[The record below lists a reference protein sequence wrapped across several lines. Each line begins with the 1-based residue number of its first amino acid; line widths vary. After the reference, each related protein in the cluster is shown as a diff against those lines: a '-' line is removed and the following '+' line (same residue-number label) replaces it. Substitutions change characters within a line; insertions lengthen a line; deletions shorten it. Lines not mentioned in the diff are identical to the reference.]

1 MIRAMPIKSCARLQV
16 VALVLGWM
24 RQSIHRQSPR
34 ATTFT
39 YRFHLVRR
47 RWAVDMATFHRMAA
61 AGANDPHQ
69 RESDECVKN
78 SFFGDALASVRTVF
92 RARRSSCQRKTEAV
106 QTGISSFGNPESPQG
121 RVRLL
126 EDPGAHGPKSACPG
140 SVGTC
145 EAADVPG
152 NRSWALREREES
164 FICRFACP
172 DGSPRRGLQVFGF

>member
-1 MIRAMPIKSCARLQV
+1 MSVCSCWSFVSDTAKKSIADGIPSRHAEECNPSLRGGSGKRLRIAV
-16 VALVLGWM
+16 GPLVSGWM

-47 RWAVDMATFHRMAA
+47 RWAGDMATFRRMAAA
-61 AGANDPHQ
+61 AGANDPDQ

-92 RARRSSCQRKTEAV
+92 RAPRSSCQRKTGAV

-126 EDPGAHGPKSACPG
+126 EDPGTHGPMSACPG
-140 SVGTC
+140 SVGT
-145 EAADVPG
+145 
-152 NRSWALREREES
+152 
-164 FICRFACP
+164 
-172 DGSPRRGLQVFGF
+172 